1 LTVYTKLGENG
12 KSPTKGVTFEF
23 HIDIGKR
30 GETKALINEMVG
42 MVSGL
47 NFIPKIKPDS
57 YCASCL
63 CGQVHQSHIIAA
75 KSQSEC
81 YFLMKSEFQILS

>member
-1 LTVYTKLGENG
+1 
-12 KSPTKGVTFEF
+12 VTFEF

-57 YCASCL
+57 YCASCFATGTPKPYNCRKKPERML
-63 CGQVHQSHIIAA
+63 FFDEKRISNII
-75 KSQSEC
+75 
-81 YFLMKSEFQILS
+81 LILNIMLIK

>member
-1 LTVYTKLGENG
+1 MCQL
-12 KSPTKGVTFEF
+12 
-23 HIDIGKR
+23 
-30 GETKALINEMVG
+30 
-42 MVSGL
+42 
-47 NFIPKIKPDS
+47 
-57 YCASCL
+57 L